1 MSKKKIEKIY
11 EEYGDTSLSVVKS
24 DPFQLCRIKG
34 FGFLTVDAIARKTNA
49 GLKNPLRYA
58 GAIQYTLEEA
68 MNSGHLFLPESELME
83 KSHQLLNSGFEVEI
97 IAKSEV
103 EDALLRAH
111 SRADVLQRAW
121 ACVPSF

>member
-1 MSKKKIEKIY
+1 MTAMAKTYRIPVCWKM
-11 EEYGDTSLSVVKS
+11 YGYVSVTADSLQEAI
-24 DPFQLCRIKG
+24 DY
-34 FGFLTVDAIARKTNA
+34 AIARKTNA

-97 IAKSEV
+97 IH
-103 EDALLRAH
+103 LHPR
-111 SRADVLQRAW
+111 RIG
-121 ACVPSF
+121 